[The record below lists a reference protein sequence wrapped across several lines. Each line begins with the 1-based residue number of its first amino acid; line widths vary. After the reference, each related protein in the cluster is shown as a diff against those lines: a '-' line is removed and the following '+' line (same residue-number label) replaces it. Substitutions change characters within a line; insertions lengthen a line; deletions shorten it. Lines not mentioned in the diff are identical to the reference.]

1 MQQMFKPFSAPSSL
15 GSVKKREKQ
24 LTLRFSCN
32 LHIKSGQKMLRD
44 MNIKIDFIEKRDNNM
59 KLKFLLQP
67 YQEENPWDSL
77 PESQV

>member
-1 MQQMFKPFSAPSSL
+1 
-15 GSVKKREKQ
+15 
-24 LTLRFSCN
+24 
-32 LHIKSGQKMLRD
+32 MLRD

-77 PESQV
+77 PELQVWIYYNDCYYFV